1 MSEEEAA
8 ASLSYGG
15 EIWRK
20 ALHLVSLIIPIG
32 LLLWGKATALLILVP
47 VATLFVLSEIARSR
61 STAVRSLI
69 YRLFGFMMRPEEIP
83 DGPAP
88 LRFNGATWVLL
99 SACVVV
105 AVFEPDQAAAGFII
119 GLIGDA
125 AAALVGRKFG
135 RRRYGHKGKTI
146 EGTVAFVVAAWL
158 AVQFVPGVPPLGS
171 LAAVAVAAL
180 VEGIGLPIN
189 DNLSVPF
196 AAALV
201 LTLV

>member
-1 MSEEEAA
+1 MNDEEAA
-8 ASLSYGG
+8 ASLSYAG

-32 LLLWGKATALLILVP
+32 LLLWGKSTALLILVP
-47 VATLFVLSEIARSR
+47 IASLFVLSEIARSR
-61 STAVRSLI
+61 SNAVRSLI

-83 DGPAP
+83 EGPAP
-88 LRFNGATWVLL
+88 LRFNGATWVLI
-99 SACVVV
+99 SACVVI
-105 AVFEPDQAAAGFII
+105 AVFEPGPAAAGFII

-135 RRRYGHKGKTI
+135 RRKYGHKGKTT
-146 EGTVAFVVAAWL
+146 EGTVAFIVAAWG
-158 AVQFVPGVPPLGS
+158 AVQFVPGIAPLS
-171 LAAVAVAAL
+171 SFAAVVLAGL